1 MIPKE
6 SPKTLIVSAVEA
18 KPIIDKIYHIDLVVD
33 ANDFIEFGGMK
44 NLINARI
51 NAGNRTIVPLL
62 ELVSFIR
69 ENRPDLYWVWA
80 ASDSHVGKVVQ
91 RVLNKNI
98 YEHTFRHPG
107 KKD

>member
-69 ENRPDLYWVWA
+69 ETARTFTGGVGCL
-80 ASDSHVGKVVQ
+80 DSHVGKVVQ
-91 RVLNKNI
+91 RVLK
-98 YEHTFRHPG
+98 
-107 KKD
+107 